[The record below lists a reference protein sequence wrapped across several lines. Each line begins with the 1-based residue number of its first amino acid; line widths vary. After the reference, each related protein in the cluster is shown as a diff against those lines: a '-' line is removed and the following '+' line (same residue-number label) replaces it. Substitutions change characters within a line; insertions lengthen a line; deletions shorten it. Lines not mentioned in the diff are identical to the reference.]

1 MFFDFCAAFPSVAH
15 AFIFIILETI
25 KIPIGLLNFFRGLDH
40 NNRCFA
46 DFGNGTQFLYDIL
59 SGIIQGCPASGTLF
73 IIAVDPLLRMLKQ
86 SLPSATSRA
95 FADDIGTLIQH
106 LNQIPTI
113 YACFHTFSKISNLY
127 LKPKKCVAIP
137 LGAPLTDFRLKQV
150 SNYIAKISTCR
161 YTK

>member
-59 SGIIQGCPASGTLF
+59 SGIIQGCPLSGSIFVLT
-73 IIAVDPLLRMLKQ
+73 VDPFLQLLKRTI
-86 SLPSATSRA
+86 PSATNRA
-95 FADDIGTLIQH
+95 FADDIATLVQS
-106 LNQIPTI
+106 LQDLPT
-113 YACFHTFSKISNLY
+113 L
-127 LKPKKCVAIP
+127 
-137 LGAPLTDFRLKQV
+137 
-150 SNYIAKISTCR
+150 
-161 YTK
+161 